1 MIFYEIL
8 INSKQ
13 ALTTLEHYSA
23 IMRELD
29 SNTTVETEL
38 ALYMNN
44 QFDEYKALNCGHVI
58 RVIINDVRETEFKI
72 LVAYEK
78 YLQDVEEFDT
88 YIKNSFY
95 KCFQLEVEI
104 KG

>member
-13 ALTTLEHYSA
+13 ALTSLEYYSV
-23 IMRELD
+23 IMRKLP

-44 QFDEYKALNCGHVI
+44 QLDEYKALNSGHVI
-58 RVIINDVRETEFKI
+58 RVIINDVQETEVKI
-72 LVAYEK
+72 LASYE
-78 YLQDVEEFDT
+78 
-88 YIKNSFY
+88 
-95 KCFQLEVEI
+95 
-104 KG
+104 